1 MSQGQVQLCGAVWGI
16 EHVGWRCHS
25 NQHSGEKKDNVFT
38 WLFVLPLPF
47 LLSVWTP
54 PFLPPLPLY
63 FTVFLPSPPS
73 FSHSFFFSFPSSAA
87 DCCPSYLCSRLGMFF
102 LLITSIPP
110 PSPLHPPALTSL
122 PVFCLGCCT
131 CPCFRSFFPPI
142 WNFVVVYEMV
152 GGVFV
157 GFWLVECVLRS
168 GLGRGLAP
176 EQPIMGCLSFV
187 DWLGE
192 AVRLFV
198 HSKHILL
205 KKKKRSRKETKPV
218 SVCPD
223 WQLWHEQCSGAVSE
237 HWGGSCM
244 AGCIMEICCM
254 MFCMM
259 STCECVVMSCP
270 VDCSLLHHSVHLCV
284 TNVRLWIST
293 PLLVWSLTLPWAAVR
308 V

>member
-1 MSQGQVQLCGAVWGI
+1 MSQGQGQVQLCGAVWGI

-73 FSHSFFFSFPSSAA
+73 SSHSFFFSFPSSAA

-152 GGVFV
+152 GGCLWGSGWWSVF
-157 GFWLVECVLRS
+157 C
-168 GLGRGLAP
+168 GL
-176 EQPIMGCLSFV
+176 
-187 DWLGE
+187 DW
-192 AVRLFV
+192 AVV
-198 HSKHILL
+198 
-205 KKKKRSRKETKPV
+205 
-218 SVCPD
+218 
-223 WQLWHEQCSGAVSE
+223 
-237 HWGGSCM
+237 
-244 AGCIMEICCM
+244 
-254 MFCMM
+254 
-259 STCECVVMSCP
+259 
-270 VDCSLLHHSVHLCV
+270 
-284 TNVRLWIST
+284 
-293 PLLVWSLTLPWAAVR
+293 
-308 V
+308 